1 MNAGWMFLRTELRR
15 RWRSW
20 LALALI
26 VGAFAGAVEAAAA
39 GARRVP
45 AGVLL
50 GRAAWRVFAGQ
61 LGILPVV
68 AVPWQ
73 SLTAMAAI
81 ALAVAVAAAAVPGE
95 SAARSAPATI
105 FRSG

>member
-1 MNAGWMFLRTELRR
+1 MRATVGWQAAT
-15 RWRSW
+15 
-20 LALALI
+20 LASAALVI
-26 VGAFAGAVEAAAA
+26 G
-39 GARRVP
+39 VP

-68 AVPWQ
+68 AVPP
-73 SLTAMAAI
+73 LTLAAMAAI
-81 ALAVAVAAAAVPGE
+81 ALAVATATAALPGE

-105 FRSG
+105 LRCE